1 MVHPNISVS
10 LPGGPKLKGSHC
22 RACSAYSKTCAG
34 PFGPFISCCAQKAS
48 RAFVKQI
55 FEYKGGEKG
64 RGGKS
69 STDREYSVGEKQMQK
84 QGVFSSTKLL
94 ALLLIVVKTTTT

>member
-1 MVHPNISVS
+1 M
-10 LPGGPKLKGSHC
+10 
-22 RACSAYSKTCAG
+22 
-34 PFGPFISCCAQKAS
+34 
-48 RAFVKQI
+48 KQI

-64 RGGKS
+64 REGKS
-69 STDREYSVGEKQMQK
+69 STDREYSVGEEQMQK